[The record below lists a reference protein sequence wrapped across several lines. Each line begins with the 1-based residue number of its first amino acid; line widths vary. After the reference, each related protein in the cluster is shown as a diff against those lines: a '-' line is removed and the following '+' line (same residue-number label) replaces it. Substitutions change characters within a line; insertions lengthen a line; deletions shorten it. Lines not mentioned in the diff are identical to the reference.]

1 MKVYSEYEDLVIK
14 SKVLLADVSYDQA
27 LSELFP
33 LINKFDAQR
42 KLLDKRFYDRLE
54 RDILKGCM
62 MPPITIAF
70 VSEKPDSI
78 SQAETFIKANIKN
91 AYILDGIQRL
101 NTLKSSSSKVGYDG
115 DRRLLLNVVI
125 SPSKDM
131 LLYRMITLNN
141 GQKPMTPRHQIEILT
156 QELFDFS
163 ELSIDIQSEK
173 SRSEQIIRGAF
184 NLGDI
189 SRGYLAFLTDNVNN
203 ENTKIIG
210 EKMDQILV
218 GRILD
223 SQITDSV
230 IEFKDVLSV
239 IDRFASDNVLVK
251 QWLKIP
257 NNLIG
262 FCVAIKKSFASLESE
277 SPDVFLEQIEKFED
291 AFKAINPSKVNLGK
305 FRRELSKY
313 FIENYESVKGMDSE
327 SLVEMFVDITS

>member
-1 MKVYSEYEDLVIK
+1 MKIYSQYKDLVIR
-14 SKVLLADVSYDQA
+14 SKVLLGDICYNEAI
-27 LSELFP
+27 EKLFP
-33 LINKFDAQR
+33 LVNKFEAQR
-42 KLLDKRFYDRLE
+42 KLLDTKFYKRLE

-70 VSEKPDSI
+70 VGNINGSIEEFERYIDDNLEK
-78 SQAETFIKANIKN
+78 
-91 AYILDGIQRL
+91 AYILDGNQRL
-101 NTLKSSSSKVGYDG
+101 NTLSRAKGQDG
-115 DRRLLLNVVI
+115 FDGNTKLLLNVII

-163 ELSIDIQSEK
+163 DLNIDVQTEK
-173 SRSEQIIRGAF
+173 ERSQNIIRGAF

-189 SRGYLAFLTDNVNN
+189 SRGYLAFLTDNVHN

-223 SQITDSV
+223 SEITSSEL
-230 IEFKDVLSV
+230 EFKDVLKT
-239 IDRFASDNVLVK
+239 IDSLTENNENIK
-251 QWLKIP
+251 TWIKTS

-262 FCVAIKKSFASLESE
+262 FCVGIKNNYGVISKANEEDFE
-277 SPDVFLEQIEKFED
+277 EQINKFES
-291 AFKAINPSKVNLGK
+291 AFRAINPSKVNLGK
-305 FRRELSKY
+305 FRRDLSRY
-313 FIENYESVKGMDSE
+313 FIENYQEIITMDSDE
-327 SLVEMFVDITS
+327 LIEKFAEITS